1 MCFLS
6 KKEKIFIWKF
16 HTRIRY
22 RKSQSDQ
29 EDVKEKYNFPN
40 ILFFYLEKS
49 VILGNGECRNKVRRL
64 LVNKGKTD
72 GRVQKKRQNGSKQ
85 KNEEKRRDSFRY
97 HFDCGGRCVLFFRA
111 PTVSDIIRG
120 SRNTRNSRISD

>member
-1 MCFLS
+1 M
-6 KKEKIFIWKF
+6 
-16 HTRIRY
+16 
-22 RKSQSDQ
+22 
-29 EDVKEKYNFPN
+29 KEKYNFPN

-85 KNEEKRRDSFRY
+85 KNEEKRRDSFRH

-111 PTVSDIIRG
+111 PTVSDFYGYHKGEQEYKKLKDIGLSTEDDSADGGGRYLV
-120 SRNTRNSRISD
+120 DFEEL